1 MNTRLQHLQ
10 DICQQAQVDGFLISS
25 TSNIFYLSGF
35 NRFLVDHDGYLLVT
49 RKNHYLITSPLYT
62 HAVKKF
68 TPELAVLETSP
79 DVWYSQM
86 IKKIVVNEGLQII
99 GFEEQDL
106 RVSEFF
112 DLQDEKVQLKSVSLR
127 NLRVQKD
134 TEEISNVQ
142 KACTL
147 TDQTFEHILSF
158 IKEGVT
164 ELQLSEEMEHFVKSQ
179 GAEIGFPSIV
189 AFGVH
194 SAVPHH
200 MTSDEKLTKNSF
212 VLFDFGIKYKSYL
225 SDMSRTVFFGQPT
238 DEQKNLYETVKKS
251 QEKAIEYIESVILGA
266 GRNEVKEAA
275 SLRSQEGVMPESNQD
290 AGQASM
296 TIPDIFVK
304 DVDALSRDVI
314 EKAGFPAY
322 PHALGHGI
330 GLEVHEAPT
339 LSKYSPEKLIDG
351 MVFTLE
357 PGIYVP
363 ELGGVRIEDMFVI
376 QNKKLKQL
384 THAAKELIVLE

>member
-1 MNTRLQHLQ
+1 MILCQILSKNDTILLVNTRLQHLH

-49 RKNHYLITSPLYT
+49 KKNHYLITSPLYT
-62 HAVKKF
+62 NAVKKF

-86 IKKIVVNEGLQII
+86 IKKILTEEKLQII
-99 GFEEQDL
+99 GFEENDL

-127 NLRVQKD
+127 TLRIQKD
-134 TEEISNVQ
+134 AKEIDNVQ
-142 KACTL
+142 KACTI
-147 TDQTFEHILSF
+147 TDQTFEHIIDF

-164 ELQLSEEMEHFVKSQ
+164 ELQLSEEMDRFVKSK

-189 AFGVH
+189 AFGPH
-194 SAVPHH
+194 AAVPHH
-200 MTSDEKLTKNSF
+200 MTSDEKLQKNSF
-212 VLFDFGIKYKSYL
+212 VLFDFGIKYHSYL
-225 SDMSRTVFFGQPT
+225 SDMSRTVFFGKPT
-238 DEQKNLYETVKKS
+238 DEQKRLYETVKKS
-251 QEKAIEYIESVILGA
+251 QEAAVAYIEQHV
-266 GRNEVKEAA
+266 
-275 SLRSQEGVMPESNQD
+275 
-290 AGQASM
+290 GQ
-296 TIPDIFVK
+296 DIFVK
-304 DVDALSRDVI
+304 DVDTVSRSII
-314 EKAGFPAY
+314 EKEAFPVY

-339 LSKYSPEKLIDG
+339 LSQYSPEKLIDG

-363 ELGGVRIEDMFVI
+363 YLGGVRIEDMYVI
-376 QNKKLKQL
+376 QDQKLKQL
-384 THAAKELIVLE
+384 THAPKDLIVIS